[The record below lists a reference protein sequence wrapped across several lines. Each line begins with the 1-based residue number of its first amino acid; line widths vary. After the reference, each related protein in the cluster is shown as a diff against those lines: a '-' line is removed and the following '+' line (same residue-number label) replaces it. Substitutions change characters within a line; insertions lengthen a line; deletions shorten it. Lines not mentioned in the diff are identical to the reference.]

1 MTLEVLL
8 IWLVVGAVA
17 GWIGS
22 VIVDGGGSGLIAD
35 IVIGIAGAFIGG
47 WLLGQLGIHVLTG
60 ILGAIFSATIGA
72 VVLLLLV
79 RALRN
84 I

>member
-1 MTLEVLL
+1 MTLELL
-8 IWLVVGAVA
+8 VIWLVVGAVA

-47 WLLGQLGIHVLTG
+47 WLLGHLGIHVLAG

>member
-1 MTLEVLL
+1 MRSP
-8 IWLVVGAVA
+8 GAVA

-35 IVIGIAGAFIGG
+35 IIIGIAGAFIGR
-47 WLLGQLGIHVLTG
+47 WLLGQLGIHVLAG
-60 ILGAIFSATIGA
+60 IVGAIFSATIGA